1 MNRSKRTVL
10 TMVALLCA
18 AAANF
23 GDTLADDAG
32 LLDVANLRIRDPFV
46 VTDTRWQWPAPSMEH
61 VKGPWTRILS
71 RFTKVAATA

>member
-46 VTDTRWQWPAPSMEH
+46 VTDIVCIAVRCSCSGPVLASGVTRWQRPAPSME
-61 VKGPWTRILS
+61 P
-71 RFTKVAATA
+71 